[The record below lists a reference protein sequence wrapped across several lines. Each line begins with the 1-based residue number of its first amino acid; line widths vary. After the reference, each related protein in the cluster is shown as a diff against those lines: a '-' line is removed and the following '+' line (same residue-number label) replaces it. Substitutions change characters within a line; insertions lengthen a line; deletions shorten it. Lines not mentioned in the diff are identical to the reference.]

1 MNKLEFRVEE
11 AARRLDRYIADR
23 CPELSRSEVQRL
35 IKEGLVLVNEAPA
48 KASYGPVP
56 GDWITVYLPQEEKT
70 LVPEE
75 IPLDI
80 LFEDEYLLVIN
91 KPAGLVVHPSPGHEA
106 GTLVNALL
114 AYRPDLVRANL
125 DPQRPGIV
133 HRLDRETSGV
143 LVVAA
148 TAQVQRALQQQFKSR
163 EVEKIYL
170 ALVYG
175 RLLPLRAAIE
185 APIGRDPRDRK
196 KMKVL
201 REGKYARTEY
211 HVREHL
217 AESTFLEATL
227 LTGRTHQLRVH
238 FASIGHPVVGDR
250 VYGPRH
256 QRIDAPRQMLHS
268 WRLRFSHPITK
279 ERMEFAAPL
288 PEDFDRVLKALRR

>member
-1 MNKLEFRVEE
+1 M
-11 AARRLDRYIADR
+11 
-23 CPELSRSEVQRL
+23 
-35 IKEGLVLVNEAPA
+35 
-48 KASYGPVP
+48 
-56 GDWITVYLPQEEKT
+56 
-70 LVPEE
+70 
-75 IPLDI
+75 
-80 LFEDEYLLVIN
+80 VIN

-114 AYRPDLVRANL
+114 AHRPDLVRANL

-217 AESTFLEATL
+217 AESTLLEATL

>member
-56 GDWITVYLPQEEKT
+56 GDWITVYLPQEET

-114 AYRPDLVRANL
+114 AHRPDLVRANL